1 MKQRILAILK
11 HSSPWSYSLLIL
23 LGLLLLVYLYKFGN
37 VDWTSMAEGFWNW
50 TGPVAGIMT
59 FITAL
64 AIFWFQASKNWEESL
79 EKQLS
84 ADYFHIDNSNHL
96 ASVQNAYLAGEG
108 DIRAWAQAL
117 GRQMMG
123 QLDFDMN
130 WNDPKPKIV
139 FDSKQKHYIKHYQVL
154 IYLISNPLESDEGKA
169 KAEKFLK
176 KSFKHSEIKGDLS
189 NLFYLDKPFWSV
201 DTMFYTKMKIT

>member
-1 MKQRILAILK
+1 MKQKIFAILK
-11 HSSPWSYSLLIL
+11 HSSPWSYGLIGL
-23 LGLLLLVYLYKFGN
+23 LGFLLVVYLYKLVSIN
-37 VDWTSMAEGFWNW
+37 WVSIAENFWSW
-50 TGPVAGIMT
+50 IDPVAGIMT
-59 FITAL
+59 FITTL
-64 AIFWFQASKNWEESL
+64 AIFWFQARKNWEDSL

-84 ADYFHIDNSNHL
+84 VDYFHIDDSNHL

-108 DIRAWAQAL
+108 DVRAWAQAL
-117 GRQMMG
+117 GGQMMG

-130 WNDPKPKIV
+130 WDDPKPKIV

-154 IYLISNPLESDEGKA
+154 IYLTSNPLESDEGKA

-189 NLFYLDKPFWSV
+189 NLPIEW
-201 DTMFYTKMKIT
+201 IRRN